1 MRTLIVD
8 DDFISRKLMLKYL
21 RPYCECDV
29 AVSGDEARTAF
40 QLAWTENKPYELI
53 FLDIVIPGQNGL
65 EVLKYIREYET
76 ESDISK
82 PVIIIMISALDDQ
95 NQVRNAYK
103 NNCDSY
109 LIKPI
114 NHDKVLSASK
124 DAGVTL
130 RNFNN

>member
-21 RPYCECDV
+21 RSYCECDV

-40 QLAWTENKPYELI
+40 QLAWNEKSPYELI

-65 EVLKYIREYET
+65 EVLKYIREYEV
-76 ESDISK
+76 EK
-82 PVIIIMISALDDQ
+82 NVAEPVKIVMISGLDDQ
-95 NQVRNAYK
+95 NQVKYAYK

-124 DAGVTL
+124 NAGVTL
-130 RNFNN
+130 RKLNN

>member
-1 MRTLIVD
+1 LRTLIVD

-21 RPYCECDV
+21 RSYCECDV
-29 AVSGDEARTAF
+29 AVSGDEAQTAF
-40 QLAWTENKPYELI
+40 QLAWTEKAPYELI

-65 EVLKYIREYET
+65 EVLKYIREYES
-76 ESDISK
+76 EKDITK
-82 PVIIIMISALDDQ
+82 PVKIIMVSALDDQ
-95 NQVRNAYK
+95 NQVKNAYK
-103 NNCDSY
+103 NDCDSY

-124 DAGVTL
+124 DAGVKL

>member
-21 RPYCECDV
+21 RSYCECDV

-40 QLAWTENKPYELI
+40 QLAWTEKVPYELI
-53 FLDIVIPGQNGL
+53 YLDIVIPGQNGM
-65 EVLKYIREYET
+65 EVLKYIREYEAENSIKT
-76 ESDISK
+76 AVK
-82 PVIIIMISALDDQ
+82 IIMISALDDQ
-95 NQVRNAYK
+95 NQVKDAYK
-103 NNCDSY
+103 NDCNSY

-114 NHDKVLSASK
+114 NHDKVLSATK

-130 RNFNN
+130 RHLNN